1 MTRTRMRVEMCVRED
16 CVCVCWRIPG
26 QRHEEAQTANG
37 RCDKETRVVRTRG
50 SPINNGTWAYT
61 AFVVRNTDLC

>member
-1 MTRTRMRVEMCVRED
+1 M
-16 CVCVCWRIPG
+16 CWRIPG